1 MARQGPGLPSTERA
15 WAKSNAGR
23 SSFGRGDGGGTR
35 FGVSEHFAGFSI
47 FAAGLNELTV
57 GLIALKGAVALAS
70 TGFEVLAKS
79 ATELVGAIA
88 QLGGAK
94 GIQQMFVESVTN
106 QSLMNQTRFAV
117 SGEERSTGRELM
129 DLTAKLSENA
139 ETGAFDRKEWL
150 QTIKQIGIVTGHQRS
165 LDEGTLGTL
174 GKFAVVTGS
183 SIEDQGQ
190 IFSRLQAQ
198 NRGMNNDQIIQLML
212 NLHAVGQRGSFS
224 EAELAKSPN
233 LLGLRGMFSG
243 NAGTIENLL
252 GTVGSAFVGSGA
264 AENQNEA
271 GTIFSSILNAAM
283 RSKNPMWH
291 RSGVTGQFGDPADIL
306 KDLVNTDQT
315 TLEGELSKSGLHSTP
330 LQKAVRGSVY
340 LREQISQSAG
350 AQNTEDNV
358 DKEKRA
364 RFIDDMIN
372 MHYTMEQLNAEFDQ
386 TRGPQERFR
395 AAFNRISDHLEAKF
409 LGTLERMQPALDAFA
424 NIIIS
429 HESDIGEFFDQL
441 AVWLGVAIT
450 KLPVFIDVVEGLGL
464 AVGHTIE
471 YILNLIGV
479 STDPE
484 HLHKSIND
492 RNKFLGQVEAG
503 TAFATPEKI
512 KQLQDQNA
520 QDQARLAL
528 IAQMQELSPENLAK
542 AREDEERKQHAAR
555 EQADFEADVAKH
567 ADRVPW
573 AASHPSGAGKGGE
586 STFAKDLA
594 AAIKHNTI
602 ELQKNTHAMIH
613 ETSAPAAPQPSQ
625 TGR

>member
-224 EAELAKSPN
+224 EAELAKSPA
-233 LLGLRGMFSG
+233 LLGLRNLFTGKPE
-243 NAGTIENLL
+243 AIENLL
-252 GTVGSAFVGSGA
+252 GTV
-264 AENQNEA
+264 
-271 GTIFSSILNAAM
+271 
-283 RSKNPMWH
+283 
-291 RSGVTGQFGDPADIL
+291 
-306 KDLVNTDQT
+306 
-315 TLEGELSKSGLHSTP
+315 
-330 LQKAVRGSVY
+330 
-340 LREQISQSAG
+340 
-350 AQNTEDNV
+350 
-358 DKEKRA
+358 
-364 RFIDDMIN
+364 
-372 MHYTMEQLNAEFDQ
+372 
-386 TRGPQERFR
+386 
-395 AAFNRISDHLEAKF
+395 
-409 LGTLERMQPALDAFA
+409 
-424 NIIIS
+424 
-429 HESDIGEFFDQL
+429 
-441 AVWLGVAIT
+441 
-450 KLPVFIDVVEGLGL
+450 
-464 AVGHTIE
+464 
-471 YILNLIGV
+471 
-479 STDPE
+479 
-484 HLHKSIND
+484 
-492 RNKFLGQVEAG
+492 
-503 TAFATPEKI
+503 
-512 KQLQDQNA
+512 
-520 QDQARLAL
+520 
-528 IAQMQELSPENLAK
+528 
-542 AREDEERKQHAAR
+542 
-555 EQADFEADVAKH
+555 
-567 ADRVPW
+567 
-573 AASHPSGAGKGGE
+573 
-586 STFAKDLA
+586 
-594 AAIKHNTI
+594 
-602 ELQKNTHAMIH
+602 
-613 ETSAPAAPQPSQ
+613 
-625 TGR
+625 